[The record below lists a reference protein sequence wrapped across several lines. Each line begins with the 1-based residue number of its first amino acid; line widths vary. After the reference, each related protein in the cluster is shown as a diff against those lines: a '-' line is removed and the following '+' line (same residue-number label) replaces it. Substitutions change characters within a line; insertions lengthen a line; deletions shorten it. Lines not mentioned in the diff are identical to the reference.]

1 MKKTVIQ
8 SLIEKFNSSKKELTV
23 KGVIAILE
31 NSLNDEK
38 KQIMDAFD
46 EGVDYEK
53 SLLGKVDYPSSRYYH
68 GTFETKKHN

>member
-8 SLIEKFNSSKKELTV
+8 SLIEKINSKGTELIV
-23 KGVIAILE
+23 KNIVNILE
-31 NSLNDEK
+31 NSLSDEK

-46 EGVDYEK
+46 EGVNYEK

-68 GTFETKKHN
+68 GTFESNKK

>member
-8 SLIEKFNSSKKELTV
+8 SLIEKFNSGKKELPV
-23 KGVIAILE
+23 KDIITILE

-68 GTFETKKHN
+68 GTFENNKK